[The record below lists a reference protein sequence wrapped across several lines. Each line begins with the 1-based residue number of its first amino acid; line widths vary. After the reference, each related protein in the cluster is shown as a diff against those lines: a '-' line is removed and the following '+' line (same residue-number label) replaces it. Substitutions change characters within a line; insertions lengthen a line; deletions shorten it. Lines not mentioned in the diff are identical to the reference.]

1 MIEGWNTETI
11 RSTDQ
16 YDLLLVWDEEEDPKP
31 TGWRAILMRMRGKEH
46 GMRAAY
52 TKKGEWIGEERDA
65 QWLVSK
71 GIEPEFI
78 DEDSSVCMIGWCEKE
93 QKWYGW
99 CHRAIAGFTIG
110 YMLYDEAFGNDQAY
124 PKDHGFEVIRTKA
137 DARLSATHYARC
149 HS

>member
-1 MIEGWNTETI
+1 MIQGWTTQ
-11 RSTDQ
+11 TLKVTPA
-16 YDLLLVWDEEEDPKP
+16 YDLLLVWDEEQDPRP
-31 TGWRAILMRMRGKEH
+31 TGIRSILMKMRGREH

-52 TKKGEWIGEERDA
+52 TKKGEYIGMERDA
-65 QWLVSK
+65 EWLTSR
-71 GIEPEFI
+71 GIAPEYI
-78 DEDSSVCMIGWCEKE
+78 DEDSSVCMVGWCDKE

-110 YMLYDEAFGNDQAY
+110 DMLYDEAFGNDQAC

-137 DARLSATHYARC
+137 DARLSAENYARC